1 MTSLA
6 GAISPLDV
14 VLSRLERPKKSGKH
28 WIACCPAH
36 EDRSPSLSVSESD
49 DGKALVHCFAGC
61 ETRDVLGAIGLD
73 LKDLF
78 PNGLS
83 VDQRLQYQRRSL
95 EAARSHA
102 QLLRD
107 LAQANISTL
116 SVEDLLIAAKAEVD
130 VKEIDGQLAKLD
142 DAMPANE
149 DRFTLIDASALEG
162 TARAPEYLIEGMI
175 EKDAHGIMGGA
186 SMTFK
191 SFIALH
197 IAYSICTGQPFMDCK
212 VYHPGKVVYVC
223 GEGEGGIA
231 RRLRALAQELGDI
244 PAGRLFVVPGALRID
259 DPIHMADFGEQLK
272 QLQPQIVMFDT
283 FASLCGGTDENSPSE
298 VGPVL
303 RRIKETCRAAGASSL
318 IVHHFGKDADRGFRG
333 ASNFTNDVDYAFT
346 VKRDGDNLRTCI
358 SSHKCK
364 DGEPFKPVHVGM
376 TPVMLKGLADQEG
389 REVFS
394 LMAVQAER
402 SDSQP
407 SSEGQPM
414 WARALHVLQACFD
427 GQKTMLEMGG
437 KPFANPTVTWDDWSQ
452 AMADAGIKNGRRE
465 RDKLKERDLIESLSG
480 NEYRPKPK

>member
-6 GAISPLDV
+6 GGISPLEV
-14 VLSRLERPKKSGKH
+14 VLSRLERPKKDGKQ
-28 WIACCPAH
+28 WKACCPAH
-36 EDRSPSLSVSESD
+36 DDRSPSLSLTEDD
-49 DGKALVHCFAGC
+49 DGKVLIHCFTGC
-61 ETRDVLGAIGLD
+61 KVHDVLGAIGLE

-102 QLLRD
+102 QLLVEI
-107 LAQANISTL
+107 AQANISTL
-116 SVEDLLIAAKAEVD
+116 SDEDLLVAAQAKVD
-130 VKEIDGQLAKLD
+130 VRKIEGQLAKLD
-142 DAMPANE
+142 EAMPANE

-162 TARAPEYLIEGMI
+162 TARAPEYLVEGMI

-191 SFIALH
+191 SFIALR

-212 VYHPGKVVYVC
+212 IYHPGKVVYVC

-244 PAGRLFVVPGALRID
+244 PPGTLFVVPGALRID

-303 RRIKETCRAAGASSL
+303 RRIKETCRTAGASSL
-318 IVHHFGKDADRGFRG
+318 IVHHFGKDADRGFRR
-333 ASNFTNDVDYAFT
+333 AS
-346 VKRDGDNLRTCI
+346 R
-358 SSHKCK
+358 
-364 DGEPFKPVHVGM
+364 
-376 TPVMLKGLADQEG
+376 
-389 REVFS
+389 
-394 LMAVQAER
+394 
-402 SDSQP
+402 
-407 SSEGQPM
+407 
-414 WARALHVLQACFD
+414 
-427 GQKTMLEMGG
+427 
-437 KPFANPTVTWDDWSQ
+437 
-452 AMADAGIKNGRRE
+452 
-465 RDKLKERDLIESLSG
+465 
-480 NEYRPKPK
+480 